1 MKKSILIFDND
12 AKSNDKDYLL
22 KQIDHRLVILEQLK
36 LIHDKLNNIQQII
49 DTYVTM
55 TDRQQQR
62 YHNGQMLITSALL
75 DEQQKPIINI
85 YNQLQLLL
93 KCTLHIYDTLDQMS
107 SSLLLPIV
115 KQYHLKCATIRLNL
129 ETSFDVNTLQIDEYD
144 RFKIFIDKYEH
155 EDTRHIP
162 PIEQIFD
169 KNEQASDK

>member
-1 MKKSILIFDND
+1 
-12 AKSNDKDYLL
+12 
-22 KQIDHRLVILEQLK
+22 
-36 LIHDKLNNIQQII
+36 
-49 DTYVTM
+49 
-55 TDRQQQR
+55 
-62 YHNGQMLITSALL
+62 
-75 DEQQKPIINI
+75 
-85 YNQLQLLL
+85 
-93 KCTLHIYDTLDQMS
+93 TLDQMS